1 VRLPSPVPRRSN
13 GLDFTDQVVV
23 VTGASSGLGRAIAQA
38 FGQQRARVALLAR
51 NVEALENAARE
62 VDALGGSA
70 LVCPVDVAD
79 AEAVERAAQT
89 IEERWHGLDV
99 WINCAMLT
107 VLSPV
112 SDTTPEEFRRVTDV
126 TYLGYVHGTLAA
138 LKRMRPRNR
147 GTIVQIGSALAYRSI
162 PLQSA
167 YCAAKAAVRG
177 FTDSLRCELI
187 HDRSRVKLSMLQVP
201 AINTPQVTRQR
212 NKLDRLSQPVPPMFS
227 PEAIADVVVWA
238 ARHAPR
244 ELLVGQPTLQAVW
257 GQKLAPGLLDRYL
270 GRTGYRAQLTD
281 RPNEQHGRD
290 ILWETLPGDPG
301 AHGPY
306 RNQEHGPDL
315 PMRLWLRLAQLRA
328 VVKHISTS

>member
-1 VRLPSPVPRRSN
+1 
-13 GLDFTDQVVV
+13 
-23 VTGASSGLGRAIAQA
+23 
-38 FGQQRARVALLAR
+38 
-51 NVEALENAARE
+51 
-62 VDALGGSA
+62 
-70 LVCPVDVAD
+70 
-79 AEAVERAAQT
+79 
-89 IEERWHGLDV
+89 
-99 WINCAMLT
+99 
-107 VLSPV
+107 
-112 SDTTPEEFRRVTDV
+112 
-126 TYLGYVHGTLAA
+126 
-138 LKRMRPRNR
+138 
-147 GTIVQIGSALAYRSI
+147 
-162 PLQSA
+162 
-167 YCAAKAAVRG
+167 
-177 FTDSLRCELI
+177 
-187 HDRSRVKLSMLQVP
+187 
-201 AINTPQVTRQR
+201 
-212 NKLDRLSQPVPPMFS
+212 MFS

-290 ILWETLPGDPG
+290 ILWDTLPGDPG